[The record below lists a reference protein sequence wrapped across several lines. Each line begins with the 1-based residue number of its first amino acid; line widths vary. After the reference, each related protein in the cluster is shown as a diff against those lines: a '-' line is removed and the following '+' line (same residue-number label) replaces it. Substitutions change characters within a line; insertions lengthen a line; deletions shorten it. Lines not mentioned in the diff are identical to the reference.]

1 MTNGLGL
8 PHSHL
13 VLPISPQHIFVAAAS
28 DDEVTKLKKLSK
40 DGLLAKNLNDRVT
53 RQARK
58 FVYASDPSQLRFVD
72 NRLGE
77 KMVWSPFE

>member
-1 MTNGLGL
+1 
-8 PHSHL
+8 

-28 DDEVTKLKKLSK
+28 DDEVRKLKELSK
-40 DGLLAKNLNDRVT
+40 GGLMAKNLNDRVT

-72 NRLGE
+72 NTLGE